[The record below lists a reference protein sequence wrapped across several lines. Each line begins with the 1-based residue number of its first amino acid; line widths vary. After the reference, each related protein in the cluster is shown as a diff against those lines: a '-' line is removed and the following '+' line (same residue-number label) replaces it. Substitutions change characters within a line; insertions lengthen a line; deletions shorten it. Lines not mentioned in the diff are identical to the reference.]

1 MRCYAEKSGKRRNI
15 NEGFYPLH
23 TLHGLSKSQAAFL
36 FRKECKLPWGGSGR
50 LDRRRHCVATAQ
62 RKTPPRGKRW
72 GTLTAG
78 FTWSLMK
85 KAENSFSFGTIT
97 CQSHTGE
104 RPKCRTTSESPAWGE
119 RGFLWGE
126 RRGGARKVNADLRHS
141 FRKKNKPPRVSAGFF
156 RRERFRQERC
166 AQSSR
171 RFSNAARV
179 LASVCK
185 Q

>member
-1 MRCYAEKSGKRRNI
+1 MQITVGRFPAIGRAKAALDDVRQQGIGNRHNAKLGRAIDDNLLRVHSASQLAI
-15 NEGFYPLH
+15 WSSTT
-23 TLHGLSKSQAAFL
+23 TL
-36 FRKECKLPWGGSGR
+36 
-50 LDRRRHCVATAQ
+50 ATAQ
-62 RKTPPRGKRW
+62 KKTPPRGERW

-85 KAENSFSFGTIT
+85 KAENSFSFGPIT

-141 FRKKNKPPRVSAGFF
+141 FR
-156 RRERFRQERC
+156 
-166 AQSSR
+166 
-171 RFSNAARV
+171 
-179 LASVCK
+179 
-185 Q
+185 